1 MPGLKHKM
9 RAKKLEIPTW
19 GAADLDLN
27 PEEVG
32 LQGSFTQV
40 VKVFSPPPRSDREMI
55 TGEVEEQAEKL
66 FKLLR
71 AGKVPGL

>member
-1 MPGLKHKM
+1 
-9 RAKKLEIPTW
+9 
-19 GAADLDLN
+19 LDLN

-66 FKLLR
+66 IQLLKE
-71 AGKVPGL
+71 AKVSGL

>member
-1 MPGLKHKM
+1 VS
-9 RAKKLEIPTW
+9 
-19 GAADLDLN
+19 DLDLN

-40 VKVFSPPPRSDREMI
+40 VKVFSPRPRSDREMI

-66 FKLLR
+66 IQLLKE
-71 AGKVPGL
+71 AKVSGL

>member
-1 MPGLKHKM
+1 M

-19 GAADLDLN
+19 GAADLDLD
-27 PEEVG
+27 PEQVG

-40 VKVFSPPPRSDREMI
+40 VKVFSPPPRSDREML

-66 FKLLR
+66 IQLLKK
-71 AGKVPGL
+71 AKVSGL